1 LSFTTSTPS
10 DRIHPGYESFTV
22 ALKGGQVAMGVVRWL
37 NENQMEILD
46 TDAKSLKIAP
56 DDIEE
61 LRPST
66 SSVMPSGLAGTLGE
80 AAMRDLVEFL
90 TAP

>member
-1 LSFTTSTPS
+1 
-10 DRIHPGYESFTV
+10 
-22 ALKGGQVAMGVVRWL
+22 MGVVRWL